1 MNQLVNWLAPHLPL
15 AVATLTLLLA
25 IGCACVALTRSPAHR
40 QRIGELTIAGALIWL
55 VLALIPLPRLLPRS
69 LASTELQDAGAPRLA
84 RMEFPASAPQGHR
97 LLPLSP
103 LPAASSADEQT
114 PLAAEATPD
123 IPILPSESSVATQV
137 EPSHSAIGE
146 PNRVADF
153 GRDLPADFEP
163 HVVADVPTIH
173 PPRAVAWEVATWI
186 CLAGAVAGL
195 CWLMLGHAL
204 LIRER
209 FTAAPPPAW
218 LFRLFQRAD
227 GSSSAEGRLPKLVV
241 SRSASR
247 PLTWGIFRPTIAL
260 PARLCH
266 RGNYEQLRTILLHE
280 LAHVRRGDARGS
292 LLFELAFPLL
302 LLHPLYWWL
311 RQQVRLSAE
320 LLADDWAARQTGP
333 EVYVAQLVALARGTS
348 LRRLSL
354 VFGTGVLTNPSQFYR
369 RMKMLLAREKPLSS
383 RLSMFW
389 RLSSASAA
397 VVAVVLAAA
406 LAGNNSVAADEPT
419 KPAAIEVSSPAPEV
433 PQPAAADVPSVD
445 AAELPKPGTSPVE
458 PQASVSSPAETKP
471 EAAPGAPRVPILPT
485 VETQPVAVNK
495 LPPATPKPSDDPR
508 GVPGLTSL
516 PVVGRLF
523 TSGSADN
530 APATVEG
537 LQAER
542 EQLRAQ
548 LNALQAR
555 LDQIERADAKAGS
568 PPGSNGQPAKVV
580 QLTHPEKN
588 GQLTVETW
596 TVDEKGHPDRIVSK
610 TQVASDSPITS
621 ASPGKVDGNV
631 VVKEFRDKS
640 GNRWI
645 HSYQITSDGSVGKLI
660 ESRVVAGNDAL
671 AGAQQTEPVQPPAV
685 STASPS
691 PEKVPYPG
699 RNAPSIFAP
708 QAVQLAKRPGS
719 ADYTGRVGGDTGG
732 PVVSTRPLDLIA
744 LATSYADAVGAV
756 DMAKAKLAE
765 AEQNLT
771 DKEQPRQLNS
781 HRVGLESAVRKE
793 KLLRRIAQVAA
804 NGAKQEFERAVRL
817 HATGAIA
824 AEEMEEIKA
833 RLEILE
839 HILGANDSET
849 GNNSPKP

>member
-1 MNQLVNWLAPHLPL
+1 MNQFVNWLAPHLPL

-25 IGCACVALTRSPAHR
+25 IGCTCLALTRSPAHR
-40 QRIGELTIAGALIWL
+40 QRIGELTVAGALVWL
-55 VLALIPLPRLLPRS
+55 VLALIPLPRLLHENAVAIESNRFGVPGMDRWEAPVDATLNTRLPTVFNRETQVEGAADPPRRG
-69 LASTELQDAGAPRLA
+69 LQQD
-84 RMEFPASAPQGHR
+84 
-97 LLPLSP
+97 
-103 LPAASSADEQT
+103 LPAAD
-114 PLAAEATPD
+114 PLEYRLQPAANATPPEVKLD
-123 IPILPSESSVATQV
+123 AESTGAPPGLRLRLQPRPPAVNPSAWTIDLEI
-137 EPSHSAIGE
+137 SAW
-146 PNRVADF
+146 AY
-153 GRDLPADFEP
+153 
-163 HVVADVPTIH
+163 
-173 PPRAVAWEVATWI
+173 
-186 CLAGAVAGL
+186 LAGAVAGL
-195 CWLMLGHAL
+195 CWLMLGHTL

-209 FTAAPPPAW
+209 FTAAAPPAW
-218 LFRLFQRAD
+218 LFRLFQRAA
-227 GSSSAEGRLPKLVV
+227 GSSSADGKLPKLVV

-247 PLTWGIFRPTIAL
+247 PLTWGVFRPTIAL
-260 PARLCH
+260 PERICH
-266 RGNYEQLRTILLHE
+266 RGNHELLRTVLLHE

-320 LLADDWAARQTGP
+320 LLADDWAARHTGR

-389 RLSSASAA
+389 RLTSAASAVA
-397 VVAVVLAAA
+397 AVVLAAA

-419 KPAAIEVSSPAPEV
+419 KPAAVELSSPATEA
-433 PQPAAADVPSVD
+433 PQPAAAEVRSAD
-445 AAELPKPGTSPVE
+445 AVELPKPETSSVE
-458 PQASVSSPAETKP
+458 PATVSAPAETKP
-471 EAAPGAPRVPILPT
+471 EAGPGAAPVSALPA
-485 VETQPVAVNK
+485 VETQPVAKNNA
-495 LPPATPKPSDDPR
+495 PSATPKPIDDPR
-508 GVPGLTSL
+508 GVPGLSSL

-548 LNALQAR
+548 LNVLKAR
-555 LDQIERADAKAGS
+555 LDQLERAATKAGL
-568 PPGSNGQPAKVV
+568 PPSSNGQPAKVV

-588 GQLTVETW
+588 GQLTIETW
-596 TVDEKGHPDRIVSK
+596 TIDANGNRERIVSK
-610 TQVASDSPITS
+610 TQVAGDSPITS
-621 ASPGKVDGNV
+621 ALLGKLEGNV
-631 VVKEFRDKS
+631 VLKEFQDKS
-640 GNRWI
+640 GNRWVQT
-645 HSYQITSDGSVGKLI
+645 YQLTPDGSVGKLVG
-660 ESRVVAGNDAL
+660 SRAMTSNDAL
-671 AGAQQTEPVQPPAV
+671 AGAPQTELAQPPAV
-685 STASPS
+685 SAALPP

-699 RNAPSIFAP
+699 RPAPPISAP
-708 QAVQLAKRPGS
+708 QAVQLAERSHS

-744 LATSYADAVGAV
+744 LATSYADAVSAV
-756 DMAKAKLAE
+756 EMAKAKLAE
-765 AEQNLT
+765 AEQNST
-771 DKEQPRQLNS
+771 DKEQSRQLNS
-781 HRVGLESAVRKE
+781 HRVGLDSAIRKE

-804 NGAKQEFERAVRL
+804 NGAKQEYARAVRL
-817 HATGAIA
+817 HATGALA

-839 HILGANDSET
+839 HILGANDSDT
-849 GNNSPKP
+849 GNNAPRQ